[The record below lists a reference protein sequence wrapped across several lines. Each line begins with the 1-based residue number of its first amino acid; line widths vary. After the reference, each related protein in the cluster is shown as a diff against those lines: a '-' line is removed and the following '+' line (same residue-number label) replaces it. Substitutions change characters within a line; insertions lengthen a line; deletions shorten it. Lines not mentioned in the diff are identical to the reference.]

1 MNAANLIDLA
11 YKRKRKPNES
21 NSEYNKRKL
30 DPFILVDG
38 TKVKVK
44 DIYLENEAE
53 AFALMDG
60 TLVIPG
66 SDSVQDYIRYNF
78 NYGILALREKLKNL
92 FKPKGIIYHKGFLAH
107 SREIEGFAVQNNI
120 IRITGHSL
128 GAASS
133 QLLASRLGLKAI
145 NFAAPKVVRRGW
157 FVEVEKGLIENFNR
171 KDDSVTRFPGWR
183 WKHIGDTSIL
193 DTKVGHFGFD
203 HQIKHYVTAMNID
216 HVQDDVKTRFT

>member
-66 SDSVQDYIRYNF
+66 SDSVEDYIRYNF

-107 SREIEGFAVQNNI
+107 
-120 IRITGHSL
+120 
-128 GAASS
+128 
-133 QLLASRLGLKAI
+133 
-145 NFAAPKVVRRGW
+145 
-157 FVEVEKGLIENFNR
+157 
-171 KDDSVTRFPGWR
+171 
-183 WKHIGDTSIL
+183 
-193 DTKVGHFGFD
+193 
-203 HQIKHYVTAMNID
+203 YV
-216 HVQDDVKTRFT
+216 K